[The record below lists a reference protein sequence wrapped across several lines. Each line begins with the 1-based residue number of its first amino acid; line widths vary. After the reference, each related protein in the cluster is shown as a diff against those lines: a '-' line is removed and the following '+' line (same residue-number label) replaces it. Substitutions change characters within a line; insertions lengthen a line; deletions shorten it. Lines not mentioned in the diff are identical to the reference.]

1 MDWMLLVLIMAFI
14 FWSFQM
20 IVVYRR
26 QIERYDEQ
34 IRQVRAN
41 AEEIS
46 EQIVKNESDHAEKR
60 SELESLRLE
69 AEGLDKTEKELD
81 EEIKT
86 LKSTDDGRLPGRFRL
101 DPNESAGD

>member
-1 MDWMLLVLIMAFI
+1 MDWLLLLVLILAFI

-46 EQIVKNESDHAEKR
+46 EQIVK
-60 SELESLRLE
+60 
-69 AEGLDKTEKELD
+69 
-81 EEIKT
+81 
-86 LKSTDDGRLPGRFRL
+86 
-101 DPNESAGD
+101 